1 MTENFSI
8 FESFSAK
15 LTCNSF
21 KLIYFN
27 QLYLRIVTICVTI
40 LQILAYVKNCFDV
53 GLLEMF
59 QISLT
64 RCIGRIFQLYCRRVI
79 IYSELRNSRQWLLK
93 SVVELIQYFLIFVIA
108 FKLTSPVSVY
118 MSVFTRSYCYFCS
131 HNTRFIWDSQT
142 LVVNSATVSQNGL
155 VVNDWRREN
164 IFV

>member
-79 IYSELRNSRQWLLK
+79 IYSELRNSRQ
-93 SVVELIQYFLIFVIA
+93 
-108 FKLTSPVSVY
+108 
-118 MSVFTRSYCYFCS
+118 
-131 HNTRFIWDSQT
+131 
-142 LVVNSATVSQNGL
+142 
-155 VVNDWRREN
+155 
-164 IFV
+164 